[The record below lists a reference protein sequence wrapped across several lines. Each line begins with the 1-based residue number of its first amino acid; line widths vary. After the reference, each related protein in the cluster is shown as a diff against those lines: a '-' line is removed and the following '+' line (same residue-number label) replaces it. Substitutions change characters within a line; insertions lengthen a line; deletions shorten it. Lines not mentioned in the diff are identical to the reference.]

1 MDTIKP
7 TKKNV
12 LVELDKLPD
21 KTASGFHIARVTKD
35 TRGGGMREY
44 TSSPTWYGIVKAI
57 GPDVKELSLGQH
69 ITFLQANCWE
79 FGDTYVLIGE
89 DSVMAVV

>member
-1 MDTIKP
+1 MIKP
-7 TKKNV
+7 IKKNV

-21 KTASGFHIARVTKD
+21 KTVSGFYLARVTKN
-35 TRGGGMREY
+35 TRGGDMREY

-69 ITFLQANCWE
+69 ITFLRVNCWE
-79 FGDTYVLIGE
+79 YGDKYVLIGE
-89 DSVMAVV
+89 DSVMAAI